1 MTMPSSFRPRQK
13 PAQQLFQDPVQQ
25 LQVEPEQTQPQLP
38 SSFRP
43 KRQESFPK
51 ELARSFIESGVPS
64 LSTPG
69 ALQQRKKEAEATPE
83 ELIDLVESDVLPS
96 YTDLPTHEEIENF
109 LESTFGIKGK
119 SDKSKYAQRIGSALG
134 TLFQTGGFTPSAI
147 ASMGIGAGIGEFVEQ
162 KTGNPLLGLLTELGG
177 TGLSGLL
184 KGSFKKVSPNKLIE
198 AGEKLGLPK
207 RITTPLATSKTEKS
221 ILGKFAEKNSKT
233 ENLLKQTKD
242 TLGESFEG
250 LNQKATALPPLSPE
264 QNQKI
269 ASKFEDVTKKITKTL
284 ANTPD
289 EKSALDFINDALGKL
304 KSTGSS
310 PDELVNFYRTINS
323 KVNWKN
329 MSRGDIYKNEIK
341 NVIKDTLKETNPEFS
356 KDFELLNEF
365 YSRYFDLEKALSQSE
380 MQKALSTFNDLRRL
394 GQIGWSFITLNPAP
408 MIEAIGEKG
417 LQLYARESLIN
428 PTIRRMNQ
436 GIINAAKGGSEKAVR
451 NLINSEIQFLK
462 KEHPKEFKG
471 LTPNIHK
478 HNRENSK

>member
-13 PAQQLFQDPVQQ
+13 PAQQLFEEPKQMI
-25 LQVEPEQTQPQLP
+25 EPEKTQQQFP
-38 SSFRP
+38 SSFRQKKP
-43 KRQESFPK
+43 ESFPK
-51 ELARSFIESGVPS
+51 ELARSFIEGAVPS

-83 ELIDLVESDVLPS
+83 ELINLVESDVLPS

-119 SDKSKYAQRIGSALG
+119 SEKSKYAQRIGNTLG

-147 ASMGIGAGIGEFVEQ
+147 ASMGIGAGTGEFVEQ
-162 KTGNPLLGLLTELGG
+162 KTESPILGLLAELGG
-177 TGLSGLL
+177 TGLAGLL
-184 KGSFKKVSPNKLIE
+184 KGAFKKVSPNKLIE
-198 AGEKLGLPK
+198 AGEKLGLSK
-207 RITTPLATSKTEKS
+207 KITTPLATSKTEKS
-221 ILGKFAEKNSKT
+221 IFGKFASKGRKT
-233 ENLLKQTKD
+233 ENLLKETKE
-242 TLGESFEG
+242 TLGTAFED
-250 LNQKATALPPLSPE
+250 LNKTAANLPSLSPQ

-289 EKSALDFINDALGKL
+289 EKSALDFINDALEKL
-304 KSTGSS
+304 KSKGSS

-356 KDFELLNEF
+356 KDFELLNDF
-365 YSRYFDLEKALSQSE
+365 YSRFFDLEKSLSQNE

-394 GQIGWSFITLNPAP
+394 GQIGWGFVSLNPVP
-408 MIEAIGEKG
+408 LIEAIGEKAF
-417 LQLYARESLIN
+417 QLYARESLIN
-428 PTIRRMNQ
+428 PMIRRMNQ
-436 GIINAAKGGSEKAVR
+436 GIINAAKSGSEKTVR
-451 NLINSEIQFLK
+451 TLINSQIQFLE
-462 KEHPKEFKG
+462 KEYPKEFKD
-471 LTPNIHK
+471 LSVNIHK
-478 HNRENSK
+478 NNSKNSK